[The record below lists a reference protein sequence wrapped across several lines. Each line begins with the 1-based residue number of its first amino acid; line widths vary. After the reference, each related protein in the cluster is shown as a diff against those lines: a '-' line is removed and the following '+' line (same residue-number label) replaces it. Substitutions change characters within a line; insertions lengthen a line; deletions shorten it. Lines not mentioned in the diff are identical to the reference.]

1 MKIRFWEIA
10 FFAISSIFISYCV
23 GGAGL
28 SVFFISAAILW
39 AVFSA
44 FSILQDHTRYLGAL
58 IVSLTLPFL
67 ASVIVIPQVRK
78 ITWLQSTFFLPP
90 EGKVSDY
97 VVSSPASPGAIRHWA
112 LLFIIGVLLC
122 LVCLCACI
130 TKRKNIEDLDQGP
143 RGSLIRARLRAIGRN
158 AAPSVSRYVVFIPLL
173 AMGILQKIDPIK
185 ATAFTMSGDA
195 RNNFLV
201 VMKMR
206 LGSSFPSLGDVFQS
220 GKLGE
225 ITAANI
231 SALNRTVGY
240 PRFADQLAIRSTF
253 VLMMCLI
260 AVSISV
266 LIVGPTFGDRIER
279 NTPRDITVLAL
290 AFFALV
296 NPYPLA
302 EILRS
307 GFFSFFVGMGFMAA
321 TLAFVV
327 SARTKNSGEALIIL
341 ICMIG
346 SFISYPLTASI
357 TVPVAI
363 FCIAEVMWRKVPPK
377 FCRPIHL
384 IIFASI
390 ILSTVAL
397 VGIKSFDKFR
407 IRVRDSGAIQPT
419 GAWLVV
425 VVFVVAAVLCF
436 FRFNNSRRLALYTT
450 GVTACSLITIQLIR
464 WARYPDPDPDGYYG
478 LKFMYAGNFAVWFI
492 ALAAIGSVAALCQ
505 TKMTSAKIRKSRIMV
520 AQLMIFSV
528 LSTALMCAGNY
539 FAHSESLFGSIRTG
553 WNAPNEHIVESTL
566 QLWAQG
572 REDYVFSSFEND
584 SNDRLGNF
592 WSPFFWE
599 RNRWE
604 LTYNGY
610 DVSPAGLCSLIGDRG
625 LHIITLAPE
634 LPQLLRA
641 TCPTALNKVT
651 FDSLR

>member
-10 FFAISSIFISYCV
+10 FFTISSIFISYYV
-23 GGAGL
+23 GGVGL
-28 SVFFISAAILW
+28 SVFFASGLILW

-44 FSILQDHTRYLGAL
+44 YNILQGHTRYLGSL

-67 ASVIVIPQVRK
+67 ASVVVIPQVRK
-78 ITWLQSTFFLPP
+78 ITWLQTTFFLPP

-97 VVSSPASPGAIRHWA
+97 VSSSPASPGAIRHWA
-112 LLFIIGVLLC
+112 LLFIIGILLC

-130 TKRKNIEDLDQGP
+130 TKRKNIDDLDQGP
-143 RGSLIRARLRAIGRN
+143 RESLAQARLRAIGRN
-158 AAPSVSRYVVFIPLL
+158 AAPAVSRYVVFIPLL
-173 AMGILQKIDPIK
+173 AMGILQKTDPIK

-206 LGSSFPSLGDVFQS
+206 LGSSFPSLSDVFQT
-220 GKLGE
+220 GRFGE

-231 SALNRTVGY
+231 STLNRTVGY
-240 PRFADQLAIRSTF
+240 PRFADQLAIRSTL

-260 AVSISV
+260 AASISA
-266 LIVGPTFGDRIER
+266 LIVGSTLRYRSER
-279 NTPRDITVLAL
+279 NTPRDIAILAL
-290 AFFALV
+290 ACFALV

-327 SARTKNSGEALIIL
+327 SARTNYSGEALIIL
-341 ICMIG
+341 ICIIG

-357 TVPVAI
+357 TVPVATL
-363 FCIAEVMWRKVPPK
+363 CIAEVMWQKVPPQ
-377 FCRPIHL
+377 FRRPFYL
-384 IIFASI
+384 IIFATI
-390 ILSTVAL
+390 FLGMVTL
-397 VGIKSFDKFR
+397 VGVQSFDKFR

-419 GAWLVV
+419 EAWLVV
-425 VVFVVAAVLCF
+425 AVFVIATVLCF
-436 FRFNNSRRLALYTT
+436 FRFNNLRRLMVYTA

-478 LKFMYAGNFAVWFI
+478 LKFMYAGNFAVWFL
-492 ALAAIGSVAALCQ
+492 ALAAVGSLAALCQ
-505 TKMTSAKIRKSRIMV
+505 TKMMSAKIRKSRIMV
-520 AQLMIFSV
+520 AQFTVFGV
-528 LSTALMCAGNY
+528 LSTMLICAGNY
-539 FAHSESLFGSIRTG
+539 FARSESLVSSIKTG

-566 QLWAQG
+566 QLWSQG
-572 REDYVFSSFEND
+572 KEDYVFSSFEND

-599 RNRWE
+599 PNRWE

-610 DVSPAGLCSLIGDRG
+610 DVSPAGLCALIGERG